1 MLNQDDLIK
10 KVRTYNRFV
19 NPETLSKAYKFAL
32 DAHKNQKRDSGDP
45 YLIHPVAV
53 ADILSD
59 LKLDGATI
67 ATGLLH
73 DTIED
78 TQATYST
85 VVKEFGKEVAD
96 LVDGVTKISQ
106 LEDKA
111 TEVSKA
117 ENFRKLILA
126 TSKDIRVLL
135 VKLADRLHNMR
146 TLDSVKDPSK
156 RERIAKETMEIYAPL
171 SDRMGMNRI
180 RDELEDLSF
189 RELNPKPRNLI
200 IDRLSLSKT
209 NRENNFKK
217 IYNVF
222 EKILVKNKIVPNII
236 GREKTAFSIWRKMQA
251 KRVSL
256 EQLTDV
262 IGFRI
267 VVSDISTCYK
277 VLGIFHRNW
286 SAIPEKFKDY
296 ISTPKINNYKSIHTA
311 IIGPKNERV
320 EIQIRTQDMHEF
332 AERGIASHWLYKSS
346 EKLSQLTLK
355 EYDWLRD
362 LVEILEKGAS
372 PEDFLEY
379 TKLQMFQDNVF
390 CFSPKGDVIKLPMG
404 ASPVDFGYAVHTK
417 VGDSAIGC
425 EINGKVSPLQS
436 ALKNGDLVKII
447 SSKKASPSL
456 HWLSL
461 TKTGKARAA
470 IRRYWHNKSYIKEN
484 DNREKK
490 YLTGLCIKI
499 PNEPGKLGEV
509 SSLIGIHKCNII
521 NMEILSKKS
530 EYLEFIFDIHV
541 TDLKKYTNLISE
553 LKFKEYK
560 FKIIRHRKKD
570 ALLQRIFKNFKRN

>member
-1 MLNQDDLIK
+1 
-10 KVRTYNRFV
+10 
-19 NPETLSKAYKFAL
+19 
-32 DAHKNQKRDSGDP
+32 
-45 YLIHPVAV
+45 
-53 ADILSD
+53 
-59 LKLDGATI
+59 
-67 ATGLLH
+67 
-73 DTIED
+73 
-78 TQATYST
+78 
-85 VVKEFGKEVAD
+85 
-96 LVDGVTKISQ
+96 
-106 LEDKA
+106 
-111 TEVSKA
+111 
-117 ENFRKLILA
+117 
-126 TSKDIRVLL
+126 
-135 VKLADRLHNMR
+135 
-146 TLDSVKDPSK
+146 
-156 RERIAKETMEIYAPL
+156 
-171 SDRMGMNRI
+171 
-180 RDELEDLSF
+180 
-189 RELNPKPRNLI
+189 
-200 IDRLSLSKT
+200 
-209 NRENNFKK
+209 
-217 IYNVF
+217 
-222 EKILVKNKIVPNII
+222 
-236 GREKTAFSIWRKMQA
+236 MQA

-436 ALKNGDLVKII
+436 VLKNGDLVKII

-461 TKTGKARAA
+461 TKTGNARAA